1 MITLYMIIPSYNI
14 CHFTCLISTSLKLYV
29 SSSIQSAIQLPICI
43 SQLYHKNTKR
53 RRVVTVYTVVVCN
66 PFIYYDLT
74 IEMEVY
80 HMSCPEKE
88 VLLYRAYISSE
99 PRFYKIKDIQQM
111 TGWSENIVQK
121 LFNGPNSPAAN
132 YGRTKVV
139 EAHALIQ
146 FFSKRHEK
154 ERERYWW

>member
-1 MITLYMIIPSYNI
+1 
-14 CHFTCLISTSLKLYV
+14 
-29 SSSIQSAIQLPICI
+29 
-43 SQLYHKNTKR
+43 
-53 RRVVTVYTVVVCN
+53 
-66 PFIYYDLT
+66 
-74 IEMEVY
+74 
-80 HMSCPEKE
+80 MSCPEKE
-88 VLLYRAYISSE
+88 DFLYRAYISSE
-99 PRFYKIKDIQQM
+99 PLFYKIKDIQQM

-121 LFNGPNSPAAN
+121 LFNGPNFPAAN